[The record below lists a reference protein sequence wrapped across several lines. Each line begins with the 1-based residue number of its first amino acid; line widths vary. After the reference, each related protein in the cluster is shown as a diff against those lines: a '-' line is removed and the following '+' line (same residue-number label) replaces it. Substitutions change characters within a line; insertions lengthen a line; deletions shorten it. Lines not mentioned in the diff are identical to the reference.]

1 MMKLSDKIMNLRK
14 RNGWSQENL
23 AERLGVSRQSVSKWE
38 SGASVPDLDKILTLS
53 TIFEVSTDFLLR
65 DDMDMDFGDEPEPK
79 PEFETGG
86 GPYVRLVGSD
96 EAWEYLEAGKGF
108 AARIAA
114 GTALCI
120 ISPILLIILSGIAE
134 TGVIP
139 IPEALAAGVG
149 VVVLLVL
156 VAVAVVIFIVTGM
169 QMKRFEYL
177 KEEPFELDSEAAAM
191 VVEQKQGFENRF
203 IVGLASGVA
212 MIILSV
218 LPLII
223 TAIAG
228 APEMIILLCVGFLL
242 AFVAAAVFMI
252 ICMGMRY
259 GNFGQLLQEG
269 EYSMDS
275 KQVNKRLEA
284 FGGLYWPL
292 MVVIYLCYSFYT
304 NNWHISWIIW
314 PVAGI
319 IFSAITSALKLK
331 K

>member
-38 SGASVPDLDKILTLS
+38 SGASVPDLDKILMLS
-53 TIFEVSTDFLLR
+53 KIFEVSTDFLLR
-65 DDMDMDFGDEPEPK
+65 DDMDMDFDDEPEFD
-79 PEFETGG
+79 EDD
-86 GPYVRLVGSD
+86 GPYVRRVGSD

-120 ISPILLIILSGIAE
+120 VSPILLIILAGIAE
-134 TGVIP
+134 NGIIP

-149 VVVLLVL
+149 VVALLVF

-177 KEEPFELDSEAAAM
+177 KTEPFQLDAEAVAM
-191 VVEQKQGFENRF
+191 VAGQKQSFESRF

-218 LPLII
+218 VPVIV
-223 TAIAG
+223 AGVAG
-228 APEMIILLCVGFLL
+228 APIMIVLLCTGFLL

-259 GNFGQLLQEG
+259 SNYSQLLQEG
-269 EYSMDS
+269 EFSVDS
-275 KQVNKRLEA
+275 KQANKRAEA
-284 FGGLYWPL
+284 FGGVFWPL
-292 MVVIYLCYSFYT
+292 MVAIYLCYSFFT
-304 NNWHISWIIW
+304 HNWHISWLIW
-314 PVAGI
+314 PVAGV
-319 IFSAITSALKLK
+319 IFASITSALKLK